1 MTWNV
6 LYAEDDHLQSIVVS
20 SLLKQEGFAVTQ
32 VENGR
37 AALNALASSNYD
49 VILTDHFMPE
59 MSGVELLSELR
70 ERQIDIPLV
79 LMTSAQDLQLVFS
92 AVRGGAAD
100 FISKDLKG
108 QYLELIVPVLLRA
121 CERHHLQARVKQHA
135 EQLEREKN
143 LCLRTLDAMEEGVI
157 VINEELCITYQNSYF
172 TELFN
177 ADADENLLGLD
188 VSGLTFLLSE
198 RVDQRATD
206 PALLDDASFTAWLR
220 EGEGTREI
228 RIGDRIL
235 DAKKVEVSGTGYAV
249 AFVDVTQQKTQLTV
263 LDETVTLAPV
273 AMLAIDAGGCIVMAN
288 LKACELIGL
297 DKNLVLGCNI
307 NSFVPESMRESHALM
322 IERYFRDPKSRLM
335 RGGIELQLVN
345 ADGKLV
351 PVEISIS
358 GMRTRDE
365 VRVLASIVDISQSK
379 QAERALIQ
387 AHQLT
392 QSIIDNSPFSIVA
405 TDMNGVITAVSPAL
419 ERMLHYDKD
428 ELIQQRSVLMFHDQ
442 EELARCALALSD
454 DLGFDVQQNFDVL
467 VMHARNNVVQ
477 GQEWTY
483 RRKDGKPIP
492 VNVTATTLRA
502 HDDSITG
509 FLLVAYDISAQK
521 RATEYIQYVAHHDE
535 LTGLPNRTLMRDR
548 IENALRRVRRTKSKM
563 GILVLDLDHF
573 KRINDSLGHVVGD
586 ELLKTV
592 ALRLVSAVRDSDTV
606 CRMGGDEFVVIL
618 PDVHT
623 RQDVEKVCLKILDLV
638 AQPIQVGLNT
648 LNVTP
653 SIGLSMA
660 PDDGESEEDLLKHA
674 DIAMYRAKHTG
685 RNGYY
690 VFSKEMAKANHDEM
704 MIEQA
709 LHQAFLKNC
718 LQLYYQPQVDINTRK
733 VTGFEALIRWID
745 PVHGAISP
753 DRFIPMAETTGYIF
767 SLGEWVLNRAC
778 QDMRRLREQYGLNF
792 RVSVNVSPRQ
802 LEQPGFVETVR
813 QALNSGGLPPQALEL
828 EITEGVLVAESGL
841 VLTILNELHEM
852 GVLLVIDDFGTGF
865 CSLAYLA
872 QYPIDVIKIDRCFID
887 VDQKSSRAIVG
898 AITTIAEGLGLEV
911 VAEGVETQDQIEL
924 VRDRGCSVVQGF
936 YFYEAMSLDDLAP
949 LLLDVS
955 NDVER
960 KLAMH

>member
-1 MTWNV
+1 MTWKV
-6 LYAEDDHLQSIVVS
+6 LYAEDDHLQSIVES
-20 SLLKQEGFAVTQ
+20 SLLQQEGFVVTH
-32 VENGR
+32 VENGNQ
-37 AALNALASSNYD
+37 ALSALPCSDYD
-49 VILTDHFMPE
+49 VILTDNCMPE
-59 MSGVELLSELR
+59 MSGVELLSEIR
-70 ERQIDIPLV
+70 VRQYDIPLV
-79 LMTSAQDLQLVFS
+79 LMTSAQDMQLVFS
-92 AVRGGAAD
+92 AVRAGAAD

-108 QYLELIVPVLLRA
+108 QYLEMIVPVLLRA
-121 CERHHLQARVKQHA
+121 CERHQLQSRVKQHA
-135 EQLEREKN
+135 ERLEREKN
-143 LCLRTLDAMEEGVI
+143 LCYKTLDAMEEGVI
-157 VINEELCITYQNSYF
+157 VINEDFCITYQNNFFSKVI
-172 TELFN
+172 N
-177 ADADENLLGLD
+177 SDVDDSLLGQD
-188 VSGLTFLLSE
+188 VLNLISLFKTC
-198 RVDQRATD
+198 VDHRATD
-206 PALLDDASFTAWLR
+206 ESLLDDQAFIAWLR
-220 EGEGTREI
+220 DGEGMLETRM
-228 RIGDRIL
+228 GDRIL
-235 DAKKVEVSGTGYAV
+235 EVKKVEVSGSGYAV
-249 AFVDVTQQKTQLTV
+249 AFVDVTQQKTQLAT

-273 AMLAIDAGGCIVMAN
+273 AMLAIDSNGCIVLAN

-297 DKNLVLGCNI
+297 EKDLLMGCSI
-307 NSFVPESMRESHALM
+307 NNFVPPAIRESHTMMLD
-322 IERYFRDPKSRLM
+322 RYFQRPQSRLM

-345 ADGKLV
+345 ADGKLI

-358 GMRTRDE
+358 GMRTGDE
-365 VRVLASIVDISQSK
+365 VRVLASIVDISQRK
-379 QAERALIQ
+379 EAEQALIQ

-392 QSIIDNSPFSIVA
+392 QSIIDNSPFSIVT

-419 ERMLHYDKD
+419 EKMLHFDKD
-428 ELIQQRSVLMFHDQ
+428 ELVRQRSVLMFHD
-442 EELARCALALSD
+442 EDELNRRALSLSD
-454 DLGFDVQQNFDVL
+454 EMGCEIEPNFGMLVL
-467 VMHARNNVVQ
+467 HARNGLVK

-483 RRKDGKPIP
+483 RCKDGSRIP
-492 VNVTATTLRA
+492 VNVTVTTLRA
-502 HDDSITG
+502 HDETITG
-509 FLLVAYDISAQK
+509 FLLVAYDITAQK
-521 RATEYIQYVAHHDE
+521 QATDYIQHVAHHDE

-548 IENALRRVRRTKSKM
+548 IENALRRVRRTNSKM
-563 GILVLDLDHF
+563 GVLVLDLDHF

-618 PDVHT
+618 PDVHG
-623 RQDVEKVCLKILDLV
+623 RQDVERVCLKILELV
-638 AQPIQVGLNT
+638 AQPIQVGLNP

-660 PDDGESEEDLLKHA
+660 PDDGQTEGDLLKHA

-690 VFSKEMAKANHDEM
+690 VFSEEMAKANHEEM

-718 LQLYYQPQVDINTRK
+718 LQLYYQPQVDISTRR
-733 VTGFEALIRWID
+733 VNGFEALIRWID

-753 DRFIPMAETTGYIF
+753 DRFIPMAETTGYIIG
-767 SLGEWVLNRAC
+767 LGEWVLNRAC
-778 QDMRRLREQYGLNF
+778 QDIRKLREQNGLEY

-802 LEQPGFVETVR
+802 LEQPGFVDTVR
-813 QALNSGGLPPQALEL
+813 KALLSSGLPPQALEL

-841 VLTILNELHEM
+841 VLRILNQLHDM
-852 GVLLVIDDFGTGF
+852 GVLLAIDDFGTGF

-924 VRDRGCSVVQGF
+924 VRDRGCKVVQGF

-960 KLAMH
+960 KLALH

>member
-6 LYAEDDHLQSIVVS
+6 LYAEDDRLQSIVVS
-20 SLLKQEGFAVTQ
+20 SLLQQEGFTVTH
-32 VENGR
+32 VENGKE
-37 AALNALASSNYD
+37 ALNALPHSDFD
-49 VILTDHFMPE
+49 VILTDHYMPE
-59 MSGVELLSELR
+59 MSGVELLSEIR
-70 ERQIDIPLV
+70 VRQYDIPLV
-79 LMTSAQDLQLVFS
+79 LMTSAQDMQLVFS
-92 AVRGGAAD
+92 AVRAGAAD

-121 CERHHLQARVKQHA
+121 CDRHHLQARVKQHA
-135 EQLEREKN
+135 ELLEREKN
-143 LCLRTLDAMEEGVI
+143 LCYKTLDAMDEGVI
-157 VINEELCITYQNSYF
+157 VINEEFRITYQNNFFS
-172 TELFN
+172 EIINGDL
-177 ADADENLLGLD
+177 DRSLLGWD
-188 VSGLTFLLSE
+188 VSTLISLFRA
-198 RVDQRATD
+198 RVDHCFTD
-206 PALLDDASFTAWLR
+206 ASLLDEQAFIAWLR
-220 EGEGTREI
+220 DGDGLQETRL
-228 RIGDRIL
+228 GDRIL
-235 DAKKVEVSGTGYAV
+235 EVKKVEVAGSGYAI
-249 AFVDVTQQKTQLTV
+249 AFVDVTQQKTQLAT
-263 LDETVTLAPV
+263 LDETVTLAPI
-273 AMLAIDAGGCIVMAN
+273 AMLAIDANGCIVLAN

-297 DKNLVLGCNI
+297 EKDLLLGCSI
-307 NSFVPESMRESHALM
+307 NNFVPSSMQESYYLM
-322 IERYFRDPKSRLM
+322 IERYFQAPKSRLM
-335 RGGIELQLVN
+335 HGGMELQLIN
-345 ADGKLV
+345 AEGKLI

-365 VRVLASIVDISQSK
+365 VRVLASIVDISQRK
-379 QAERALIQ
+379 EAEQALIQ

-419 ERMLHYDKD
+419 EKMLHFDKE
-428 ELIQQRSVLMFHDQ
+428 ELIQQRSVLMFHDE
-442 EELARCALALSD
+442 EELAKRASMLSD
-454 DLGFDVQQNFDVL
+454 EMGCDVQPNFDLLVL
-467 VMHARNNVVQ
+467 HARDDVVK

-483 RRKDGKPIP
+483 RRKDGARIP
-492 VNVTATTLRA
+492 VNVTVTTLRS
-502 HDDSITG
+502 HDETITG
-509 FLLVAYDISAQK
+509 FLLVAYDITAQK
-521 RATEYIQYVAHHDE
+521 QASEYIQYVAHHDE

-548 IENALRRVRRTKSKM
+548 LENALRRVRRTGSKM
-563 GILVLDLDHF
+563 GVLVLDLDHF

-618 PDVHT
+618 PDVHK
-623 RQDVEKVCLKILDLV
+623 RQDVERVCLKILELV

-660 PDDGESEEDLLKHA
+660 PDDGETEDDLLKHA

-690 VFSKEMAKANHDEM
+690 VFSQEMAKANHDEM

-709 LHQAFLKNC
+709 LHQAFLNNR
-718 LQLYYQPQVDINTRK
+718 LQLHYQPQVDINTRK
-733 VTGFEALIRWID
+733 VNGFEALIRWID
-745 PVHGAISP
+745 PVHGAIAP

-778 QDMRRLREQYGLNF
+778 QDMRKLREKNGLNY

-802 LEQPGFVETVR
+802 LEQPGFVDTVR
-813 QALNSGGLPPQALEL
+813 KALHNSGLPPQALEL
-828 EITEGVLVAESGL
+828 EITEGVLVAESGM
-841 VLTILNELHEM
+841 VLQILNELHAM
-852 GVLLVIDDFGTGF
+852 GVLLAIDDFGTGF

-872 QYPIDVIKIDRCFID
+872 QYPINVIKIDRCFID

-911 VAEGVETQDQIEL
+911 VAEGVETLDQIEL

-936 YFYEAMSLDDLAP
+936 YFYEAMSLDDLTP

-960 KLAMH
+960 KLALH